1 MGRSDP
7 RRRLGNIS
15 LIYGGESHL
24 GWTGPTGVDGVD
36 GVKYALS
43 RDAWVVTKGAVGMRA
58 RSKSIKRGIQQ
69 AHGRIAAT
77 YGGYGTE
84 GHLRKD
90 GYLQGILEGILQRH
104 GVDAK
109 RARLLDM
116 GCGNGAFLELYW
128 SLGFREIA
136 GVDFARPMLEVALGR
151 GQKGAWDLILGDA
164 EELPFKS
171 TSFDLVHMY
180 GVIQHLESPERA
192 LGEAVRVLRPRGLAI
207 VDVPRRGSASYYSHM
222 LMGVPPAQWGS
233 RRRWLGWLD
242 VRGKMRS
249 YRFFTPQEVGGLL
262 RGLPAGVV
270 EVVPTLYLS
279 LHGPLATVYEERLPH
294 LRRRHGARLEATAKK
309 IFKVPSGQL
318 LVIRRR

>member
-1 MGRSDP
+1 MTKAASP
-7 RRRLGNIS
+7 RR
-15 LIYGGESHL
+15 
-24 GWTGPTGVDGVD
+24 GPT
-36 GVKYALS
+36 
-43 RDAWVVTKGAVGMRA
+43 
-58 RSKSIKRGIQQ
+58 KSTKRGIQK

-77 YGGYGTE
+77 YGGYGKVDYPA
-84 GHLRKD
+84 RD
-90 GYLQGILEGILQRH
+90 GQIRRILQGILQRH
-104 GVDAK
+104 DVSAK
-109 RARLLDM
+109 TTRLLDI
-116 GCGNGAFLELYW
+116 GCGNGAFLEFYW
-128 SLGFREIA
+128 DLGFRDIT
-136 GVDFARPMLEVALGR
+136 GLDFAKPMLEVALRRGR
-151 GQKGAWDLILGDA
+151 KVAWNLILGDA
-164 EELPFKS
+164 EAIPCR
-171 TSFDLVHMY
+171 TASFDLVHMY

-192 LGEAVRVLRPRGLAI
+192 LGEAIRVLRPGGLAI
-207 VDVPRRGSASYYSHM
+207 VDVPQRGSASYYSHM
-222 LMGVPPAQWGS
+222 FMGVPTTQWGS

-318 LVIRRR
+318 LVIRRS